1 MIIFLRKIFFL
12 TFFIILISI
21 NSFSQTKTDTSSL
34 FMINTA
40 YSLQLPGGD
49 LSNRFGINSA
59 IGLGTMYKTKNNWLL
74 YGFWDY
80 KFGNQ
85 LTDESTN
92 IFDNIKTSSG
102 QIINQDGEY
111 GIIHLSER
119 GFSASI
125 NFGKIIPVKFES
137 NNYSG
142 LLFYVGPYF
151 LQHKIYI
158 ENDGNNIPEV
168 IGDYRKGYDR
178 LTNGFG
184 INEFIGYIHNS
195 NTQIFNFFAG
205 FEFSQ
210 AFTKN
215 RRSFDF
221 YLRTADTQNRKDY
234 LFSFKVGFNVLLS
247 KRKTNNYYYF

>member
-1 MIIFLRKIFFL
+1 MIILLRKIFL
-12 TFFIILISI
+12 LSVFIILISQ
-21 NSFSQTKTDTSSL
+21 NVLSQTKNDTTNL
-34 FMINTA
+34 FTINAA
-40 YSLQLPGGD
+40 YSLQLPGGN
-49 LSNRFGINSA
+49 LSQRFGINSS
-59 IGLGTMYKTKNNWLL
+59 IGIGTMYKTKKNWLF

-85 LTDESTN
+85 LTSEATN
-92 IFDNIKTSSG
+92 IFNNIKTNSG
-102 QIINQDGEY
+102 QIINKDGEY

-119 GFSASI
+119 GFATSVNI
-125 NFGKIIPVKFES
+125 GKIIPLKFES
-137 NNYSG
+137 NTHSG
-142 LLFYVGPYF
+142 ILFYLGPYF

-168 IGDYRKGYDR
+168 IGDYRKGYDK

-184 INEFIGYIHNS
+184 ANEFLGYIHYSNS
-195 NTQIFNFFAG
+195 QIFNFFAG
-205 FEFSQ
+205 LEFSQ

-221 YLRTADTQNRKDY
+221 YLRTAETQKRTDM
-234 LFSFKVGFNVLLS
+234 LFSIKIGFNVMLS

>member
-1 MIIFLRKIFFL
+1 MIIFLRKIFLLIF
-12 TFFIILISI
+12 FFILTTI
-21 NSFSQTKTDTSSL
+21 NSFSQTKTDTINL
-34 FMINTA
+34 FMINVA

-49 LSNRFGINSA
+49 LAQEFGINSS
-59 IGLGTMYKTKNNWLL
+59 IGMGMMYKTKKNWLL

-85 LTDESTN
+85 LTENSTN
-92 IFDNIKTSSG
+92 IFDNLKTSSG

-119 GFSASI
+119 GFSTALNI
-125 NFGKIIPVKFES
+125 GKIIPLKFES

-142 LLFYVGPYF
+142 LLFYAGPYF

-168 IGDYRKGYDR
+168 IDDYRKGYDR

-195 NTQIFNFFAG
+195 NSQIFNFFAG

-210 AFTKN
+210 ALTKS

-221 YLRTADTQNRKDY
+221 YLRTSDTKQHNDY
-234 LFSFKVGFNVLLS
+234 LFSFKVGFNVLLN

>member
-1 MIIFLRKIFFL
+1 MIISLRKIILL
-12 TFFIILISI
+12 TFFIFFIIQ
-21 NSFSQTKTDTSSL
+21 NTFSQTKTDTTNL
-34 FMINTA
+34 FMINIA

-49 LSNRFGINSA
+49 LSKSFGINSA
-59 IGLGTMYKTKNNWLL
+59 IGAGTMYKTKNNWLF

-85 LTDESTN
+85 LTDESTS

-119 GFSASI
+119 GFATSVNI
-125 NFGKIIPVKFES
+125 GKIIPLKFES

-142 LLFYVGPYF
+142 LLFYAGPYF

-168 IGDYRKGYDR
+168 INDYRKGYDR

-184 INEFIGYIHNS
+184 VNEFVGYIHNS
-195 NTQIFNFFAG
+195 NSQIFNFFAG

-210 AFTKN
+210 SFTKN

-221 YLRTADTQNRKDY
+221 HLRTRDVSKHTDY
-234 LFSFKVGFNVLLS
+234 LFSFKIGFNILLN